1 MGLRPGSQFGR
12 YEVVALIGKG
22 GMGEVYSARDARL
35 GRQVAIKI
43 LSREFTSDPDRV
55 QRFEREAR
63 VLASVNHPH
72 IATIHG
78 VEDAEGMSA
87 LVMELVDGETL
98 ADRIV
103 RGALP
108 VPAALALAGQIA
120 DALDA
125 AHERGIIHR
134 DLKPSNVKVTSAGT
148 IKVLDFGLAKSDT
161 VSRPGRADG
170 TPDDVGVTG
179 ALARYRRLHEPGTGT
194 RTGRGQAH

>member
-1 MGLRPGSQFGR
+1 MGLRPGSRIGH

-35 GRQVAIKI
+35 RRHVALTI
-43 LSREFTSDPDRV
+43 LPPEFTADPDRV

-63 VLASVNHPH
+63 VLAAVNHPH

-78 VEDAEGMSA
+78 IEDAEDRSA

-108 VPAALALAGQIA
+108 VSTALAFAGQIA

-134 DLKPSNVKVTSAGT
+134 DLKPSNVKVTST
-148 IKVLDFGLAKSDT
+148 
-161 VSRPGRADG
+161 
-170 TPDDVGVTG
+170 
-179 ALARYRRLHEPGTGT
+179 
-194 RTGRGQAH
+194 